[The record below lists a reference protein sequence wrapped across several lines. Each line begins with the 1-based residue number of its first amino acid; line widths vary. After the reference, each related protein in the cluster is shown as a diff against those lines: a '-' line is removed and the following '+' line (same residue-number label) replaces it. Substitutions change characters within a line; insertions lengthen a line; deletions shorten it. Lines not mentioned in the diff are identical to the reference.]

1 MASFSQV
8 ITVNWGESDPFGL
21 VYYPREVAWFNDVE
35 HELFREIGFP
45 TDQMIRRNKTAFVM
59 GEITFR
65 FVGPAAY
72 GDKVHCTIR
81 LSKLGTKTLHWTY
94 IATNL
99 RTGDRV
105 AEGKATRVF
114 AQIQEDGNLE
124 SRDIPDD
131 IRNALS
137 AFDESATNLAE

>member
-8 ITVNWGESDPFGL
+8 VTVNWGESDPFGL
-21 VYYPREVAWFNDVE
+21 VYYAREVAWFNDVE
-35 HELFREIGFP
+35 HELFREMGFP
-45 TDQMIRRNKTAFVM
+45 IDQMIRRNRTAFVM
-59 GEITFR
+59 GEINFR

-81 LSKLGTKTLHWTY
+81 LSKIGGKTLHWDYT
-94 IATNL
+94 ATNL

-105 AEGKATRVF
+105 AEGSGTRIF
-114 AQIQEDGNLE
+114 AQIQDDGNLSSKE
-124 SRDIPDD
+124 IPDD

-137 AFDESATNLAE
+137 AFDASNAATN